1 MRAEP
6 ACTASRARSLRV
18 ESVDGELPRG
28 DLRGRDRRALAE
40 VQRTVLYRRHVESGA
55 RFGPFAG
62 YEMPIQYEGVLA
74 EHRAVRERA
83 GMFDVSHMGEIR
95 VRGPRALPFLQRLT
109 PNDVGALHPLR
120 AQYSALLTERG
131 TFIDDLLVYC
141 LDPEDYLLVVNA
153 ASRARDLE
161 LLETAA
167 AAEGHGV
174 QVDDQSDETAL
185 IAVQGP
191 RAAEIVADVVG
202 GEAAELRYY
211 SFLHQDGTNRMISRT
226 GYTGEDGFEIYLPS
240 ERAEDLW
247 AEFLER
253 GRDVGLAPA
262 GLGARDTLRL
272 EAGMMLCG
280 QDIDEETTPLEAGL
294 SWIVKWKKGDFTGRD
309 ALARQREKGCR
320 HRLVGF
326 EVEGRGIAR
335 HGHRLTVRDAPGGAG
350 PVTSGAFAPTLGRA
364 IGIARLDCGGGGSPE
379 PGSAAT
385 VTVRG
390 REIDCRIVKLPF
402 YRRPKR
408 GV

>member
-1 MRAEP
+1 M
-6 ACTASRARSLRV
+6 
-18 ESVDGELPRG
+18 
-28 DLRGRDRRALAE
+28 
-40 VQRTVLYRRHVESGA
+40 QRTVLYGRHVESGA

-95 VRGPRALPFLQRLT
+95 VRGPRAMPLLQRLT
-109 PNDVGALHPLR
+109 PNDVGALAPFR

-153 ASRARDLE
+153 ASRGRDLE

-167 AAEGHGV
+167 AAEDGGV
-174 QVDDQSDETAL
+174 RVDDRSDETAL
-185 IAVQGP
+185 IALQGP
-191 RAAEIVADVVG
+191 RAAEVVADVVG
-202 GEAAELRYY
+202 AAAADLRYY
-211 SFLHQDGTNRMISRT
+211 SFLRDLPAEDQAHRLVSRT
-226 GYTGEDGFEIYLPS
+226 GYTGEDGFEIYTPP
-240 ERAEDLW
+240 EQAEDLW
-247 AEFLER
+247 AAFLER
-253 GRDVGLAPA
+253 GRDVGLMPA

-294 SWIVKWKKGDFTGRD
+294 SWIVKWKKGDFVGRE
-309 ALARQREKGCR
+309 ALARQRETGCR

-335 HGHRLTVRDAPGGAG
+335 HGHRLTVRDTPDCAG

-364 IGIARLDCGGGGSPE
+364 IGIARLDCGGGGPPA
-379 PGSAAT
+379 PGSAAS

-402 YRRPKR
+402 YRRPGK

>member
-1 MRAEP
+1 M
-6 ACTASRARSLRV
+6 
-18 ESVDGELPRG
+18 
-28 DLRGRDRRALAE
+28 
-40 VQRTVLYRRHVESGA
+40 QRTVLHRRHVESGA

-95 VRGPRALPFLQRLT
+95 VRGPRALPLLQRLT
-109 PNDVGALHPLR
+109 PNDVAALDSFR
-120 AQYSALLTERG
+120 AQYSALLTDRG

-161 LLETAA
+161 LVEAAA
-167 AAEGHGV
+167 AAEGGGV
-174 QVDDQSDETAL
+174 RVDDQSDATAL

-191 RAAEIVADVVG
+191 RAAEIVAGVAGD
-202 GEAAELRYY
+202 ATADLRYY
-211 SFLHQDGTNRMISRT
+211 SFLHQDEAERMVSRT
-226 GYTGEDGFEIYLPS
+226 GYTGEDGFEIYTAAG
-240 ERAEDLW
+240 RAEDLW
-247 AEFLER
+247 AELLER
-253 GRDVGLAPA
+253 GRDAGLAPA

-294 SWIVKWKKGDFTGRD
+294 SWIVKWKKGDFAGRE
-309 ALARQREKGCR
+309 ALVRQREQGCR

-335 HGHRLTVRDAPGGAG
+335 HGHRLALRDAPGCAG
-350 PVTSGAFAPTLGRA
+350 PVTSGAFAPALGRA
-364 IGIARLDCGGGGSPE
+364 IGIARLDCGDSGPPA
-379 PGSAAT
+379 PGSAEART
-385 VTVRG
+385 LEILRHP
-390 REIDCRIVKLPF
+390 REWV
-402 YRRPKR
+402 
-408 GV
+408 

>member
-1 MRAEP
+1 M
-6 ACTASRARSLRV
+6 
-18 ESVDGELPRG
+18 
-28 DLRGRDRRALAE
+28 
-40 VQRTVLYRRHVESGA
+40 QRTVLHRRHVEAGA

-62 YEMPIQYEGVLA
+62 YEMPIRYEGVLA

-95 VRGPRALPFLQRLT
+95 VRGPRALPLLQRLT
-109 PNDVGALHPLR
+109 PNDVAALEPCR

-161 LLETAA
+161 LVEAAA
-167 AAEGHGV
+167 AAEADGV
-174 QVDDQSDETAL
+174 RVDDRSDETAL

-202 GEAAELRYY
+202 AAAAELRYY
-211 SFLHQDGTNRMISRT
+211 SFLRDRPAEDEARRLVSRT
-226 GYTGEDGFEIYLPS
+226 GYTGEDGFEIYVAAG
-240 ERAEDLW
+240 RAEDLW
-247 AEFLER
+247 AELLER
-253 GRDVGLAPA
+253 GRDVGLVPA

-280 QDIDEETTPLEAGL
+280 QDIDEETTPIEAGL
-294 SWIVKWKKGDFTGRD
+294 SWIVKWKKGEFAGRD
-309 ALARQREKGCR
+309 ALVRQREDGCR

-326 EVEGRGIAR
+326 EVDGRGIAR
-335 HGHRLTVRDAPGGAG
+335 HGHRLTLRDVPGCAG

-364 IGIARLDCGGGGSPE
+364 IGIARLDCGDAGPPA

-385 VTVRG
+385 VAVRG
-390 REIDCRIVKLPF
+390 RELDCRIVKLPF
-402 YRRPKR
+402 YRRPKA
-408 GV
+408 GA